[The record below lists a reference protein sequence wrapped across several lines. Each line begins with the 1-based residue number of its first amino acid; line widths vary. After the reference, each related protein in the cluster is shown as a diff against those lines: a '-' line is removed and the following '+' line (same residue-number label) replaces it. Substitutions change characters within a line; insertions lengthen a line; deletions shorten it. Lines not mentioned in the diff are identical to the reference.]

1 MIRKNN
7 AGFSQESLD
16 EMFELLDNNPDR
28 FDVIRKKFS
37 LSDKQYKKVVS
48 LWLTNQRDL
57 RSSEEEE

>member
-7 AGFSQESLD
+7 AGFSQESLY

-57 RSSEEEE
+57 RSPEEEE

>member
-7 AGFSQESLD
+7 AGFSQESLY